1 MCCVLRLL
9 ITVRSGQELRE
20 SVGRTVGAG
29 LNMTGRLLEVAVPL
43 AQSAV
48 QQAPVIINSS
58 RAALASLNTRE
69 NRERVGQLQ
78 GAGSRV
84 AAGVAGAAAGAPELL
99 QQGASL
105 AGSVIHAANDTAPLV
120 LQGIQEF
127 TDQLPLITGFASAYA
142 EVNAEQAQVVARTFY
157 TSLQCDLHCKDIT
170 DDKKL
175 QECKLQYCTKPD
187 QIV

>member
-48 QQAPVIINSS
+48 RQAPVIINSS

-78 GAGSRV
+78 VS
-84 AAGVAGAAAGAPELL
+84 PPSLL
-99 QQGASL
+99 L
-105 AGSVIHAANDTAPLV
+105 
-120 LQGIQEF
+120 
-127 TDQLPLITGFASAYA
+127 
-142 EVNAEQAQVVARTFY
+142 
-157 TSLQCDLHCKDIT
+157 
-170 DDKKL
+170 
-175 QECKLQYCTKPD
+175 
-187 QIV
+187 